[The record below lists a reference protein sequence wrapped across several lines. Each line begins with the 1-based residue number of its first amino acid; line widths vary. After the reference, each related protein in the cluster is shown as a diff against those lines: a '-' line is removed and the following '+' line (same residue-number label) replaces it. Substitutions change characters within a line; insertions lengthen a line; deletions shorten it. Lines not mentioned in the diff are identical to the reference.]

1 MFLVFSMNNAKNKIT
16 LSFCRILFLKWLSYL
31 KYLRNNEPESLL
43 WTVIWHHP
51 RTARPC
57 LVCPQTRVW
66 SHLPVFGIPRSGPC
80 NPFSLFY
87 CTSFPVSLMNKN
99 VSSLFSPILFSNLQ
113 VLRPYHQHQPS
124 RSFPKAPGPG
134 FHCSLAPASIRHGV
148 SLFSVSSPT
157 A

>member
-1 MFLVFSMNNAKNKIT
+1 MRVFLVFSMNNAKSKIT
-16 LSFCRILFLKWLSYL
+16 EFLQDFIFEMILIPEILE
-31 KYLRNNEPESLL
+31 NNEPESLL

-51 RTARPC
+51 RTAKPC

-124 RSFPKAPGPG
+124 RSFPKAPSSG
-134 FHCSLAPASIRHGV
+134 FHCSLPPPLQSGMV
-148 SLFSVSSPT
+148 SLSSP
-157 A
+157 